1 MVIKL
6 VVIFHLSRFR
16 TILPCFIYIFFKRLQ
31 IQSRIKHVR
40 MIEFIKNNDVEGIEW
55 AYIKINNKRN
65 LKTDLNFKKI
75 LKKSYQFFSKFL
87 KFSKLLFW

>member
-1 MVIKL
+1 
-6 VVIFHLSRFR
+6 
-16 TILPCFIYIFFKRLQ
+16 
-31 IQSRIKHVR
+31 

>member
-1 MVIKL
+1 
-6 VVIFHLSRFR
+6 
-16 TILPCFIYIFFKRLQ
+16 
-31 IQSRIKHVR
+31 
-40 MIEFIKNNDVEGIEW
+40 MIEFIKNNDVEDIEW